1 MQTSKSGNIQRFVN
15 LCSDAGFKAV
25 LCDPANRHLLVA
37 LLNIVLPP
45 ERRVVELDYAT
56 TEIPGVTLSNKTS
69 RVDLRCTSSDGTRF
83 IVEVQHSPQRNFFRR
98 CVYYASRIYSLGSE
112 KGDGQAYELLPVY
125 LVALLD
131 RDFGFDRSD
140 HRWRCRYISRYTFR
154 ESETGQVEDE
164 TICCIFV
171 ELYRFVKNFAE
182 CTDEAEQ
189 WLWALKNMG
198 QTVELPEALES
209 PELRALFGAGEIAA
223 FGRDKREQYDTDM
236 ITERDYENILRY
248 AREQGLEQGEA
259 KGGYE
264 ASMRIAGKLLAS
276 GMSREEVSAL
286 TGLSSRQLA
295 DISL

>member
-1 MQTSKSGNIQRFVN
+1 M
-15 LCSDAGFKAV
+15 
-25 LCDPANRHLLVA
+25 
-37 LLNIVLPP
+37 
-45 ERRVVELDYAT
+45 
-56 TEIPGVTLSNKTS
+56 
-69 RVDLRCTSSDGTRF
+69 
-83 IVEVQHSPQRNFFRR
+83 
-98 CVYYASRIYSLGSE
+98 
-112 KGDGQAYELLPVY
+112 
-125 LVALLD
+125 
-131 RDFGFDRSD
+131 
-140 HRWRCRYISRYTFR
+140 
-154 ESETGQVEDE
+154 
-164 TICCIFV
+164 
-171 ELYRFVKNFAE
+171 ELYRFVKGFTE

-259 KGGYE
+259 KGLREGEAKGSYE

-286 TGLSSRQLA
+286 TGLSSGQLA
-295 DISL
+295 DIVS